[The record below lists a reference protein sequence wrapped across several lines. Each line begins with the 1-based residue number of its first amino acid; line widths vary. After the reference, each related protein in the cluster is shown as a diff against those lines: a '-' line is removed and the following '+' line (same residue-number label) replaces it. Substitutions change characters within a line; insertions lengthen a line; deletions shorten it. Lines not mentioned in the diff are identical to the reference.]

1 MRATQRLLA
10 FTAFAMITGAAS
22 AQEITGVGD
31 ALAQRGLRIVSV
43 VAPEYPPAL
52 LHRGVEATLSLE
64 ARVNRDG
71 SIDMSTLK
79 IAGGDEAFAASVRDV
94 ARYWLFVPP
103 IHAFTCASI
112 AGDLAMQV
120 WFEVADGKPKVSV
133 SSPVQPST
141 AALAAKVD
149 LQSGNEMV
157 RRRSGT
163 PVIYPEAAHRD
174 RVEGDVTGVVRIN
187 NLGRVTGI
195 EVRPGPYRVWFE
207 PAIKRGVRSWTFEI
221 LPGFPKDRDYICA
234 EFKWQFRLKDGMGL

>member
-1 MRATQRLLA
+1 MASTLLRPLAVAAALLA
-10 FTAFAMITGAAS
+10 AGAAHAQQITGA
-22 AQEITGVGD
+22 GD

-52 LHRGVEATLSLE
+52 LARGTEATLSLE

-79 IAGGDEAFAASVRDV
+79 ITGGDEAFAASVREV

-112 AGDLAMQV
+112 PGDLAMQV

-133 SSPVQPST
+133 SSPVQPPAET
-141 AALAAKVD
+141 AKLD
-149 LQSGNEMV
+149 MRSGNEMV
-157 RRRSGT
+157 RRKSGT
-163 PVIYPEAAHRD
+163 PVVYPEAAHRD

-195 EVRPGPYRVWFE
+195 EVRPGPYKVWFE
-207 PAIKRGVRSWTFEI
+207 PAIQRGVRSWAFEI

>member
-1 MRATQRLLA
+1 MHVARQLLA
-10 FTAFAMITGAAS
+10 LTVLGIAAGS
-22 AQEITGVGD
+22 AIAQEITAAGD

-52 LHRGVEATLSLE
+52 LQRSVEATLSLE

-79 IAGGDEAFAASVRDV
+79 ITGGDEAFTAAVRDV

-112 AGDLAMQV
+112 AGDLAMKV
-120 WFEVADGKPKVSV
+120 WFEVDSGKPKVSV
-133 SSPVQPST
+133 SSPMQPPT
-141 AALAAKVD
+141 DALAAKVD

-163 PVIYPEAAHRD
+163 PVVYPEAAHRD

-195 EVRPGPYRVWFE
+195 EVRPGPYKVWFE
-207 PAIKRGVRSWTFEI
+207 PAIKRGVRSWSFEI
-221 LPGFPKDRDYICA
+221 LPGFPRDRDYICA